1 MYRYIG
7 MKEKSY
13 EGRIIMKSKADEI
26 LTNIIYTFFAITL
39 IVIVGGNIYEPWL
52 LVILSSFLLM
62 SFSLKKMLLHDKV
75 RDNSLV
81 KVKLGIVFDFLV
93 IFLICR
99 LEHSGIA
106 FLYYLIFL
114 MDIVVNM
121 STMAAVLSSF
131 GGFFLQLLDLTIRY
145 SYKAEIVV
153 PKALISIL
161 AFIGIFLIMNTI
173 KYLLKQNQVIVETVS
188 ELRLKTLEQHVTY
201 NELKETYEKL
211 EEMTI
216 LKERNKIAR
225 EIHDTVG
232 HTLTTVLVEMELGK
246 KLSGRDLP
254 LSLEK
259 YSSAQEQVRKGL
271 NELRESVSVLG
282 KGDDIIDFLPAVN
295 ILIKDTEKHTGAQ
308 IIANIGQLPNLN
320 NEVNKTLYSALL
332 EGLTNGIKH
341 GESTAFL
348 FKLLHEGDNILFY
361 LTDNGKGCGYVNLG
375 FGLKAMRDR
384 IKELGGSFKIES
396 EAYNGFSIELIVPY
410 AEL

>member
-1 MYRYIG
+1 M
-7 MKEKSY
+7 E
-13 EGRIIMKSKADEI
+13 SKADEI
-26 LTNIIYTFFAITL
+26 LINIIYIFFATIL
-39 IVIVGGNIYEPWL
+39 IVIVGENIYEPWL
-52 LVILSSFLLM
+52 LVILSSFLLI
-62 SFSLKKMLLHDKV
+62 SFNLKKFLLHDHIRHK
-75 RDNSLV
+75 SLV

-121 STMAAVLSSF
+121 SVTTAVLSTL
-131 GGFFLQLLDLTIRY
+131 GGFFLQVLDITIRY

-153 PKALISIL
+153 PKALISAL
-161 AFIGIFLIMNTI
+161 AFSGIFLIMSTI
-173 KYLLKQNQVIVETVS
+173 KYLLKQNKFIVETVG

-201 NELKETYEKL
+201 NELKEAYEKL

-232 HTLTTVLVEMELGK
+232 HTLTTVLIEMELGK
-246 KLSGRDLP
+246 KLSGRDLS

-282 KGDDIIDFLPAVN
+282 KGDDIIDFLPALNV
-295 ILIKDTEKHTGAQ
+295 LIKDTEKHTGAE
-308 IIANIGQLPNLN
+308 ITANIGQLPKLN
-320 NEVNKTLYSALL
+320 NEIKKTLYSALL

-348 FKLLHEGDNILFY
+348 FKLLHEGDNIVFY
-361 LTDNGKGCGYVNLG
+361 LADNGKGCGYINLG

-384 IKELGGSFKIES
+384 IKELDGSFKIES
-396 EAYNGFSIELIVPY
+396 EAYNGFSIEITVPY
-410 AEL
+410 LEL